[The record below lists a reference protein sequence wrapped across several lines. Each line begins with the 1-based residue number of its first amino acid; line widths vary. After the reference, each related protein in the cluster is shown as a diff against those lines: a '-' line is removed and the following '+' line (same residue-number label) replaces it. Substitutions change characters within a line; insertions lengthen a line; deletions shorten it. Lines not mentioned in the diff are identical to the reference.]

1 MTDSPIVQALLARSM
16 PPGGVGAMPQSD
28 DAMMWRLL
36 TGGAPP
42 GRSMAQHTPQI
53 GSPALQIATGPQTME
68 LARAGLASAGKG
80 QLFGMSR

>member
-16 PPGGVGAMPQSD
+16 PPGGTGAMPQSD

-42 GRSMAQHTPQI
+42 GRATVQRDPQL

-68 LARAGLASAGKG
+68 LARAGLAGASRG
-80 QLFGMSR
+80 QLFGR